1 MSASFAVIS
10 TGGRQ
15 LRVAA
20 GETVKVDHLSAEAG
34 EEIRFDK
41 ILLVE
46 TDGDFRIGAPKVAGA
61 VVRARVLDHGRD
73 PKVLV
78 FKRKRRKMYRKRRG
92 HRQSFTLVKIESI
105 EAGS

>member
-15 LRVAA
+15 LRVTP
-20 GETVKVDHLSAEAG
+20 GETVKVDHLAAQAG
-34 EEIRFDK
+34 EEIHFDK
-41 ILLVE
+41 VLLVGA
-46 TDGDFRIGAPKVAGA
+46 DGDYHIGAPDVAGA

-73 PKVLV
+73 RKVLV
-78 FKRKRRKMYRKRRG
+78 FKRKRRKMYRRSRG